1 MIKLISVIID
11 YENENEITDKLVII
25 KDKNDVNHLKNSFRV
40 KINEKIR
47 AVDGEFEYILNII
60 EVEKKEIVCEILEKR
75 EDSFSKKT
83 QIDVA
88 LGMLKNDKMNLAIQ
102 KLTEIGINGIIPYFS
117 KRCIVK
123 INEKKDKW
131 DLISKETLKQCQ
143 GVKFVN
149 ILEPISLSNIK
160 FEEYDLVIVPYEEDK
175 ENNLKNLL
183 KEFQEKPKK
192 ILYIIGPE
200 GGFETGEIEFLK
212 GKGCRIVTL
221 GNRILRA
228 ETAAIVVGGVLVNEF
243 E

>member
-1 MIKLISVIID
+1 MISVIID
-11 YENENEITDKLVII
+11 YENDNEITDKLVII

-40 KINEKIR
+40 KVNEKIR

-60 EVEKKEIVCEILEKR
+60 EIEKKEIVCEILEKK
-75 EDSFSKKT
+75 EDNFSKKT

-102 KLTEIGINGIIPYFS
+102 KLTEIGLNGIIPYFS

-131 DLISKETLKQCQ
+131 DLISKESLKQCQ
-143 GVKFVN
+143 GVKFLN
-149 ILEPISLSNIK
+149 ILEPVSLTNIK

-183 KEFQEKPKK
+183 KNLEEKPKK

-200 GGFETGEIEFLK
+200 GGFETNEIEFLK
-212 GKGCRIVTL
+212 GKGCKIATL

>member
-1 MIKLISVIID
+1 MISVIID
-11 YENENEITDKLVII
+11 NENDNEIKEKLVII
-25 KDKNDVNHLKNSFRV
+25 KDKNDVNHLKNAFRV

-75 EDSFSKKT
+75 EDSFSRET

-88 LGMLKNDKMNLAIQ
+88 MGMLKNDKMNLAIQ
-102 KLTEIGINGIIPYFS
+102 KLTEVGIDGIIPYFS
-117 KRCIVK
+117 KRCVVK
-123 INEKKDKW
+123 LNEKKDKW
-131 DLISKETLKQCQ
+131 DLISKESLKQCQ
-143 GVKFVN
+143 GVKFIN
-149 ILEPISLSNIK
+149 IPEPVSLTNLK
-160 FEEYDLVIVPYEEDK
+160 LEEYDLVIVPYEEAR

-183 KEFQEKPKK
+183 KNLEEKPKK

-200 GGFETGEIEFLK
+200 GGFEKNEIDFLK
-212 GKGCRIVTL
+212 ERKCRIVTL

>member
-1 MIKLISVIID
+1 MINLISVIID
-11 YENENEITDKLVII
+11 YENDNEITDKLVII

-40 KINEKIR
+40 KVNEKIR

-60 EVEKKEIVCEILEKR
+60 EIEKKEIVCEILEKK
-75 EDSFSKKT
+75 EDNFSKKT

-102 KLTEIGINGIIPYFS
+102 KLTEIGLNGIIPYFS

-131 DLISKETLKQCQ
+131 DLISKESLKQCQ
-143 GVKFVN
+143 GVKFLN
-149 ILEPISLSNIK
+149 ILEPVSLTNIK

-183 KEFQEKPKK
+183 KNLEEKPKK

-200 GGFETGEIEFLK
+200 GGFETNEIEFLK
-212 GKGCRIVTL
+212 GKGCKIATL

>member
-40 KINEKIR
+40 KVNEKIR

-60 EVEKKEIVCEILEKR
+60 EIEKKEIVCEILEKR
-75 EDSFSKKT
+75 EDNFSKKT

>member
-1 MIKLISVIID
+1 MISVIID
-11 YENENEITDKLVII
+11 HENDNEIKEKLVII
-25 KDKNDVNHLKNSFRV
+25 KDKNDVNHLKNAFRV
-40 KINEKIR
+40 KVNEKIR

-75 EDSFSKKT
+75 EDSFSRDT

-88 LGMLKNDKMNLAIQ
+88 MGMLKNDKMNLAIQ
-102 KLTEIGINGIIPYFS
+102 KLTEIGIDGIIPYFS
-117 KRCIVK
+117 KRCVVK
-123 INEKKDKW
+123 LNEKKDKW
-131 DLISKETLKQCQ
+131 DLISKESLKQCQ

-149 ILEPISLSNIK
+149 IPEPVSLTNLK
-160 FEEYDLVIVPYEEDK
+160 LEEYDLVIVPYEEAR

-183 KEFQEKPKK
+183 KNLEEKPKK

-200 GGFETGEIEFLK
+200 GGFEKNEIDFLREK
-212 GKGCRIVTL
+212 KCRIVTL

>member
-1 MIKLISVIID
+1 MISVIID
-11 YENENEITDKLVII
+11 NENDNEIKEKLVII
-25 KDKNDVNHLKNSFRV
+25 KDKNDVNHLKNAFRV
-40 KINEKIR
+40 KVNEKIR

-60 EVEKKEIVCEILEKR
+60 EVEKKEIVCEILERR
-75 EDSFSKKT
+75 EDSFSRDT

-88 LGMLKNDKMNLAIQ
+88 MGMLKNDKMNLAIQ
-102 KLTEIGINGIIPYFS
+102 KLTEVGIDGIIPYFS
-117 KRCIVK
+117 KRCVVK
-123 INEKKDKW
+123 LNEKKDKW
-131 DLISKETLKQCQ
+131 DLISKESLKQCQ

-149 ILEPISLSNIK
+149 IPEPVSLTNLK
-160 FEEYDLVIVPYEEDK
+160 LEEYDLVIVPYEEAR

-183 KEFQEKPKK
+183 KNLEEKPKK

-200 GGFETGEIEFLK
+200 GGFEKNEIDFLREK
-212 GKGCRIVTL
+212 KCRIVTL

>member
-1 MIKLISVIID
+1 MISVIID

-40 KINEKIR
+40 KVNEKIR

-60 EVEKKEIVCEILEKR
+60 EIEKKEIVCEILEKR
-75 EDSFSKKT
+75 EDNFSKKT

-192 ILYIIGPE
+192 VLYIIGPE
-200 GGFETGEIEFLK
+200 GGFETGEIAFLK
-212 GKGCRIVTL
+212 GKGCKIVTL

>member
-1 MIKLISVIID
+1 MISVIVD
-11 YENENEITDKLVII
+11 NENDNEIKEKLVII
-25 KDKNDVNHLKNSFRV
+25 KDKNDVNHLKNAFRV

-75 EDSFSKKT
+75 EDSFSKET
-83 QIDVA
+83 QVDIA
-88 LGMLKNDKMNLAIQ
+88 MGMLKNDKMNLAIQ
-102 KLTEIGINGIIPYFS
+102 KLTEIGIDGIIPYFS
-117 KRCIVK
+117 KRCVVK
-123 INEKKDKW
+123 LNEKKDKW
-131 DLISKETLKQCQ
+131 DLISKESLKQCQ

-149 ILEPISLSNIK
+149 IPEPVSLTNLK
-160 FEEYDLVIVPYEEDK
+160 LEEYDLVIVPYEEAR

-183 KEFQEKPKK
+183 KNLQEKPKK

-200 GGFETGEIEFLK
+200 GGFEKNEIEFLK
-212 GKGCRIVTL
+212 EKKCRIVTL

>member
-1 MIKLISVIID
+1 MISVIID
-11 YENENEITDKLVII
+11 NENDNEIKEKLVII
-25 KDKNDVNHLKNSFRV
+25 KDKNDVNHLKNAFRV

-60 EVEKKEIVCEILEKR
+60 EVEKKEIVCEILERR
-75 EDSFSKKT
+75 EDSFSRDT

-88 LGMLKNDKMNLAIQ
+88 MGMLKNDKMNLAIQ
-102 KLTEIGINGIIPYFS
+102 KLTEVGIDGIIPYFS
-117 KRCIVK
+117 KRCVVK
-123 INEKKDKW
+123 LNEKKDKW
-131 DLISKETLKQCQ
+131 DLISKESLKQCQ

-149 ILEPISLSNIK
+149 IPEPVSLTNLK
-160 FEEYDLVIVPYEEDK
+160 LEEYDLVIVPYEEAR

-183 KEFQEKPKK
+183 KNLEEKPKK

-200 GGFETGEIEFLK
+200 GGFEKNEIDFLREK
-212 GKGCRIVTL
+212 KCRIVTL

>member
-1 MIKLISVIID
+1 MISVIID
-11 YENENEITDKLVII
+11 NENDNEIKEKLVII
-25 KDKNDVNHLKNSFRV
+25 KDKNDVNHLKNAFRV
-40 KINEKIR
+40 KVNEKIR

-75 EDSFSKKT
+75 EDSFSRIT

-88 LGMLKNDKMNLAIQ
+88 MGMLKNDKMNLAIQ
-102 KLTEIGINGIIPYFS
+102 KLTEVGIDGIIPYFS
-117 KRCIVK
+117 KRCVVK
-123 INEKKDKW
+123 LNEKKDKW
-131 DLISKETLKQCQ
+131 DLISKESLKQCQ

-149 ILEPISLSNIK
+149 IPEPVSLANLK
-160 FEEYDLVIVPYEEDK
+160 LEEYDLVIVPYEEAR

-183 KEFQEKPKK
+183 KNLEEKPKK

-200 GGFETGEIEFLK
+200 GGFEKNEIDFLREK
-212 GKGCRIVTL
+212 KCRIVTL